1 MHARRIAL
9 ATAGWACAVLTAG
22 CAVTNS
28 GPVAG
33 FDGSWTISQQGVLT
47 HRPDS
52 LTRAAIEQAT
62 AHCAASRKRF
72 RQLDLKE
79 SPSGLLSPY
88 AESELKFSC
97 D

>member
-9 ATAGWACAVLTAG
+9 AAVGWTSALLMVG

-33 FDGSWTISQQGVLT
+33 FDGSWTISQQGILT

-79 SPSGLLSPY
+79 SPAGLLAPY
-88 AESELKFSC
+88 AESELKFTC